1 LESEKVEKILELN
14 LDSVQTVETNLEIA
28 KDE

>member
-14 LDSVQTVETNLEIA
+14 LDSVQTVETNLESA
-28 KDE
+28 KDD